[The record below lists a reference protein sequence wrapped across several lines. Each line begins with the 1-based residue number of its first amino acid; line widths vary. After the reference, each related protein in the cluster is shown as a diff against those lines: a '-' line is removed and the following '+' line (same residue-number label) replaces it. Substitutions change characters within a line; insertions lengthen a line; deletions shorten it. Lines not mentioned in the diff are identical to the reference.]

1 MIPFWRRI
9 KVPTKWADCV
19 SYAQQIKFLAKW
31 LGGVEEKIEHIE
43 AGGAT
48 IRVGTTTTITPGSNA
63 SVENVGTD
71 ANAIFNF
78 GIPRGERGADGR
90 NGVDGENGVTPDFSI
105 GDVITLLP
113 GESATV
119 TLGGTQEEP
128 VLNFGIPQ
136 GITGQSGAPGSDG
149 RNGSD
154 GFSPVITITSITG
167 GTRVT
172 VTDEEHPSGQS
183 FDVMDGS
190 NGSNGSNG
198 YSPEVSITP
207 ITGGNR
213 ITITDEL
220 HPLGQSFDV
229 MNGTDGSGG
238 SSGSDGVSPEVTI
251 ASITGGTR
259 VTITDAEHPSGQSF
273 DVMNGINGTNGTDGA
288 DGTDGI
294 TPSITATAS
303 VDALSSNN
311 PSVVVTK
318 TGTDALPVF
327 NFAFSGLKGAAG
339 AAGADAVSPT
349 VTIQNITG
357 GTRVTITDEDH
368 PLGQSFD
375 VMNGSQGPAG
385 PGVPAGGTADKFL
398 KKSSSTDYDTEW
410 DDILQVPSGGNNGD
424 VLTKVVSGYM
434 WAPPVG
440 GGSLELL
447 TSDIVSTRGL
457 YSGLVSK
464 TLNLYS
470 HNLAVGDI
478 VLVVFDLPKRFEAVT
493 INRGWLFGDL
503 LGNSLNSQSGKQ
515 IVIPVKITG
524 ETNYGAQSTF
534 GFTSYPTGLDED
546 DDPISADALYE
557 VVMTSK
563 IMTTNANSEFKAQ
576 LTLFSAIGSTVPQ
589 NNRFYIAGDDA
600 IKLRIYAIRS

>member
-9 KVPTKWADCV
+9 KVPTKWAECV

-31 LGGVEEKIEHIE
+31 LGGVEEKVEHIE

-48 IRVGTTTTITPGSNA
+48 IRVGTTTTLTPGSNA

-71 ANAIFNF
+71 SNAIFNF
-78 GIPRGERGADGR
+78 AIPRGERGADGR
-90 NGVDGENGVTPDFSI
+90 NGVDGQSGVTPEFSI

-136 GITGQSGAPGSDG
+136 GITGQSGVPGSDG
-149 RNGSD
+149 RNGEN
-154 GFSPVITITSITG
+154 GFSPVITITAIAG

-172 VTDEEHPSGQS
+172 ITDAEHPSGQS
-183 FDVMDGS
+183 FDVM
-190 NGSNGSNG
+190 NGSSGTNGSDG
-198 YSPEVSITP
+198 YSPEVTITP

-251 ASITGGTR
+251 TPITGGNR
-259 VTITDAEHPSGQSF
+259 ITITDAEHPGGQSF
-273 DVMNGINGTNGTDGA
+273 DVMNGTNGSNGTDGS
-288 DGTDGI
+288 DGTNGI

-318 TGTDALPVF
+318 TGTDALPIF

-339 AAGADAVSPT
+339 AAGADAVSPA
-349 VTIQNITG
+349 VTIQSITG

-375 VMNGSQGPAG
+375 VMDGSDGQTGPAG
-385 PGVPAGGTADKFL
+385 PGVPNGGTAGQLLAKIDGQDQNCEWINPPAAGSTL
-398 KKSSSTDYDTEW
+398 ELLETATLDTVGNSGVVKKDINLSSHNLTDG
-410 DDILQVPSGGNNGD
+410 DIVIAVFD
-424 VLTKVVSGYM
+424 VSGYYESVV
-434 WAPPVG
+434 ANA
-440 GGSLELL
+440 ENYF
-447 TSDIVSTRGL
+447 TDIYNSP
-457 YSGLVSK
+457 
-464 TLNLYS
+464 LNL
-470 HNLAVGDI
+470 L
-478 VLVVFDLPKRFEAVT
+478 
-493 INRGWLFGDL
+493 
-503 LGNSLNSQSGKQ
+503 SGGRRV
-515 IVIPVKITG
+515 VIPIKIAASSNPGNDTR
-524 ETNYGAQSTF
+524 F
-534 GFTSYPTGLDED
+534 GFTEYWTDSSYNT
-546 DDPISADALYE
+546 AKAMYE
-557 VVMTSK
+557 AGVKVNIRK
-563 IMTTNANSEFKAQ
+563 GNYNSEF
-576 LTLFSAIGSTVPQ
+576 SAGLALYPMAGGASRVGLE
-589 NNRFYIAGDDA
+589 RFYTTGSSA